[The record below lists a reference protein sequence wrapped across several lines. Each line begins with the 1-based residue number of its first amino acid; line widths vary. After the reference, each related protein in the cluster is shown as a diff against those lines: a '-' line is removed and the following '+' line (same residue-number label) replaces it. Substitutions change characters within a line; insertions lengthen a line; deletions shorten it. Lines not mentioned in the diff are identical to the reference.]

1 MVKRKEDTADE
12 SDDDVVK
19 RWKEDAPTRRST
31 KRGKYKTYGGVAT
44 KTEEEKKKSKA
55 ARMKK
60 WKMAQKTKAAKQLVV
75 KEKLEVAAIQ
85 KAIQKARKSKAS

>member
-1 MVKRKEDTADE
+1 MVKRKEDTVDE

-55 ARMKK
+55 ARQKK
-60 WKMAQKTKAAKQLVV
+60 WKMAQNSPGSKLLAV

-85 KAIQKARKSKAS
+85 KARKSKAF